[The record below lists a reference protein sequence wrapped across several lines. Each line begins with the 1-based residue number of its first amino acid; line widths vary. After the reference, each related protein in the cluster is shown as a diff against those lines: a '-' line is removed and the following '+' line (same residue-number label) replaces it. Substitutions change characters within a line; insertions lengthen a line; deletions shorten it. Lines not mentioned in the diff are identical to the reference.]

1 MRLEMNREIL
11 FFSVVA
17 ICLSILSSCMD
28 KDEVS
33 QADIDVTA
41 EVSSDATPHPD
52 AVQDA
57 IFVDLDVDEVDIL
70 DLVTED
76 EELFDVFEP
85 SGDVP
90 QETQADAEMSFDVEE
105 DKQLPK
111 DPTDDPD
118 QHSAFYS
125 FPAWEVPPSSDDE
138 Q

>member
-1 MRLEMNREIL
+1 MNKEIL
-11 FFSVVA
+11 FFGVVA
-17 ICLSILSSCMD
+17 ICLGVLSSCMD
-28 KDEVS
+28 KDGPSQNGTGVTVEVS
-33 QADIDVTA
+33 TDTTTH
-41 EVSSDATPHPD
+41 SDATY
-52 AVQDA
+52 QDA
-57 IFVDLDVDEVDIL
+57 IFVDLDVDEVNIL

-76 EELFDVFEP
+76 EELFDVFKP

-105 DKQLPK
+105 DEQLPK